1 MSAPRK
7 QCLCLG
13 GKCTACVQRARWR
26 HYYAAHADQ
35 RRERAREGMRA
46 HRARGGKPSP
56 GWKDRPED
64 AIDAMLDARAMA
76 MLQQEGLR

>member
-7 QCLCLG
+7 QCLCRD

-35 RRERAREGMRA
+35 RRERAREVMRSR
-46 HRARGGKPSP
+46 RALAGTPSP
-56 GWKDRPED
+56 RWKASED
-64 AIDAMLDARAMA
+64 AIDAALDARALA